1 MVFFLQQLVSG
12 ISIGS
17 IYALLAVGYA
27 LVYSVYNF
35 TNWAFDAFMVT
46 GAFAAFYGI
55 SLYAMPFPVAIA
67 FSIVMTVAL
76 ALVTETVAYRPLRA
90 HNAPRLFMMISAM
103 GASLA
108 VVNIANLAF
117 GGSFRKFPEITA
129 GAYRLGGVSVGRM
142 DLFAAGFACVML
154 CLLWLFLERTKFGL
168 GVRASALDTVTAGIM
183 GVNNNQVALIIFGI
197 SGVLSAVAGV
207 FFGAKY
213 AVYPYLGTVTIKAMI
228 GSIIGGIGS
237 LPGAVLGSLL
247 LGILETMISS
257 YISSVYRDLFSFSI
271 LVVMLLFFPSGLM
284 GAKRVVKL

>member
-1 MVFFLQQLVSG
+1 VVFFLQQLVSG

-197 SGVLSAVAGV
+197 SGGRGVLRRQVRG
-207 FFGAKY
+207 
-213 AVYPYLGTVTIKAMI
+213 L
-228 GSIIGGIGS
+228 S
-237 LPGAVLGSLL
+237 LPGDGDHQGHDRQHHRRHRQPARGRAGQPAAGDPGDDDLVLHL
-247 LGILETMISS
+247 I
-257 YISSVYRDLFSFSI
+257 
-271 LVVMLLFFPSGLM
+271 GLP
-284 GAKRVVKL
+284 

>member
-1 MVFFLQQLVSG
+1 VVFFLQQLVSG

-35 TNWAFDAFMVT
+35 TNWAFDA
-46 GAFAAFYGI
+46 
-55 SLYAMPFPVAIA
+55 FPVAIA